1 MPALMNSGAPF
12 LSRLPLFADVA
23 LETIARVEHRT
34 WGRDLGLRAVIL
46 REGGSNDSA
55 LLALSGCVAVH
66 RKEPGLA
73 DRLDAALT
81 LAMTN
86 PSNIVAFD
94 DVRRVI

>member
-1 MPALMNSGAPF
+1 MPALMNSGASF

-23 LETIARVEHRT
+23 PETIARVEHRT
-34 WGRDLGLRAVIL
+34 WGRDLAPRAVIR
-46 REGGSNDSA
+46 REGGSDDSA
-55 LLALSGCVAVH
+55 LLELSGCLAVH

-73 DRLDAALT
+73 DRVEAALT